1 MAAQLYTHIRAS
13 THTTVRYNIT
23 LSGNLDSNI
32 RTVTTQS
39 SSKVT
44 SKNIKDTRET
54 NIKESSDNPR
64 DSLIIL
70 MSVFKL
76 KTF

>member
-1 MAAQLYTHIRAS
+1 MAAQLYTHIIAE
-13 THTTVRYNIT
+13 HTTVRYNIT

-44 SKNIKDTRET
+44 SKNIKDTRAT
-54 NIKESSDNPR
+54 DIKESLDNPK

-70 MSVFKL
+70 MSVFKA
-76 KTF
+76 